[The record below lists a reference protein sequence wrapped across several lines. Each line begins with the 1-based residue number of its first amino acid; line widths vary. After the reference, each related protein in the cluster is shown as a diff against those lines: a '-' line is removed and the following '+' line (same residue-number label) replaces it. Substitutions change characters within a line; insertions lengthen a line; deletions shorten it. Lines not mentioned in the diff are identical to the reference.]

1 MSISKDFID
10 AVAEENELR
19 ARIML
24 SNYMITDP
32 SFRDFDESLAY
43 ALKTLPELVVP
54 HDGEE
59 LNHDVTAWTKEYL
72 DKQCTA
78 VVNNFSKERINLLRN
93 MCAHI
98 YKDKVEE
105 THRREFVRDAQA
117 KRKKAAPSKTKIG
130 AATMGVGAVAAVV
143 SHLAGSVAA
152 DYLAS
157 SAAAGHMAGT
167 AAAGHLAILST
178 PLTVAGVAA
187 VAVGG
192 VLIFMD
198 QRGGAGRND

>member
-10 AVAEENELR
+10 AVAEGNELR
-19 ARIML
+19 VRIML

-98 YKDKVEE
+98 YKDRVEE
-105 THRREFVRDAQA
+105 LHRREFVRNEQA
-117 KRKKAAPSKTKIG
+117 KRKSTSVSKRQIG
-130 AATMGVGAVAAVV
+130 TATVGIGAVAA
-143 SHLAGSVAA
+143 
-152 DYLAS
+152 
-157 SAAAGHMAGT
+157 AAG
-167 AAAGHLAILST
+167 LVISST
-178 PLTVAGVAA
+178 PLTVVGVAA
-187 VAVGG
+187 AVT
-192 VLIFMD
+192 
-198 QRGGAGRND
+198 GGALIVMDR